1 MSPRL
6 KSLLLW
12 LAILAAAGLWRVKSG
27 ADGGHTADSGAHSS
41 TDARP
46 AEVIRQGV
54 KGSRRVL
61 TPGQRHRYTFDLD
74 TRTAEDTE
82 AGRRTAHTGW
92 GGELALTYLGT
103 EGGQHLFQG
112 QFVLSRVEAE
122 TRETPM
128 LGDAARRGLVAMF
141 ERPVYVAQD
150 SRGRVL
156 AVHFDAAQDV
166 TARRFVRSL
175 LASTQFV
182 AEDGPHWSTEE
193 ADTTGDFESEYRA
206 GGSANAYT
214 KTKRRYLRVSAP
226 LPGVPTVSIG
236 ASVPSRGAA
245 TDPDPSSGSAPS
257 PGTTPASA
265 QASAPSPG
273 PTSSPGASAASA
285 PTPGAQ
291 PRSAPTQSPSPAVPR
306 LRGHLAFTL
315 FADGHVKE
323 AAGSD
328 VVEMGMEGRHV
339 RVETRVA
346 LTSVGVDHQPLSL
359 SDFQSVR
366 ASLRAERLAERE
378 PAETPAPSE
387 DRKLVGNAKPDELM
401 KRLARATRPEARA
414 AVRARLAALFRLE
427 PAEADRAAGLV
438 RGGEVSAALSEQL
451 VESLVSAGTREAQ
464 QALASVLVDARV
476 RPQTLEHTARL
487 AARVERPAVEL
498 AEALDRVVDGARDED
513 VRNTA
518 ALAVGSVVKGLEPME
533 PGGSQALLERMLR
546 RCHARTVRPVVCLRM
561 LANAGAPGGL
571 AYTKSALLHPAP
583 MVRGTATEALRSMPG
598 AEVDVLLDQVLLGDP
613 SPRVRALAVA
623 AISQRI
629 AGAHLRAVATALRTE
644 SSEQVRLELVRLL
657 GGWKTGDEAAA
668 ALLRDVADND
678 ASERVRRLASSVL
691 AG

>member
-12 LAILAAAGLWRVKSG
+12 LAILAAAGLWRVKRG

-41 TDARP
+41 TDSRP

-112 QFVLSRVEAE
+112 RFVLSRVEAE
-122 TRETPM
+122 TRETPV
-128 LGDAARRGLVAMF
+128 LGDAARRGLLAMF

-206 GGSANAYT
+206 DGSANAYT

-226 LPGVPTVSIG
+226 LPGIPAVSIA
-236 ASVPSRGAA
+236 ASDPSPG
-245 TDPDPSSGSAPS
+245 TDPDPSH
-257 PGTTPASA
+257 
-265 QASAPSPG
+265 
-273 PTSSPGASAASA
+273 GAA
-285 PTPGAQ
+285 PTQGPSSA
-291 PRSAPTQSPSPAVPR
+291 SAPTQSPSPAVPR

-346 LTSVGVDHQPLSL
+346 LTSVGVDHQALSL

-378 PAETPAPSE
+378 PAEAPAPSE

-498 AEALDRVVDGARDED
+498 AEALDRVVDRARDED

-571 AYTKSALLHPAP
+571 AYAKSALLHPAP